1 MSALSSPNRNS
12 ASVLAVSVFPTPGR
26 AEEDERARRAL
37 RVLEAGTRAPDRLRD
52 GLERV
57 VLADDPLVQLVLHA
71 QELGRLLL
79 GELVD
84 GDARPEREH
93 LGDGLLVDLVE
104 EVDALGLELLL
115 LGRALLEQLLLA
127 VAQRRGPLELLGLDR
142 AFLVLADVGDLLLEL
157 PVVGRRLHAPDAQ
170 PRAGLVDEVDG
181 LVGEVAV
188 GDVAV
193 GEVRRG
199 DDRLVGDRDAVVRLV
214 AVAETLQD
222 LDRVRDR
229 RLLDLDRLEAA
240 LERGVLLEVLA
251 VLVERGGTDGLQLTA
266 GEHRLED
273 GRGVDRALGGTGSDE
288 RVQLVDEQDDVAA
301 GADLLQHLLEAL
313 LEVAAVARA
322 RDQRAEVEG
331 VELLALERLGDVAVD
346 DVGGEALD
354 DRGLADAGL
363 TDQHGVVLGAPRQHL
378 HDPLD
383 LLLATDDG
391 IELLVARELGEVA
404 TELVE
409 DERARGLT
417 LPGRS
422 AGGRLALLRAG
433 VPGEQLDDLLADAA
447 TDPRRASRGP
457 ARRRLLLPG
466 SVRGG
471 CAPCRCSCGR
481 AAAPRAA
488 RARAPSWR
496 AA

>member
-1 MSALSSPNRNS
+1 MNEPD
-12 ASVLAVSVFPTPGR
+12 GR
-26 AEEDERARRAL
+26 FGSLRPARVRRIAC
-37 RVLEAGTRAPDRLRD
+37 ETAF
-52 GLERV
+52 ERV

-71 QELGRLLL
+71 EELGRLLL

-84 GDARPEREH
+84 GDAGPQREH
-93 LGDGLLVDLVE
+93 LGDGLLADLVE

-115 LGRALLEQLLLA
+115 LGRTLLEQLLLA
-127 VAQRRGPLELLGLDR
+127 VAQRRGALELLGLDR
-142 AFLVLADVGDLLLEL
+142 AFLVLADLGDLLLEL
-157 PVVGRRLHAPDAQ
+157 PEVGRRLHATDAQ
-170 PRAGLVDEVDG
+170 TRAGLVDEVDG
-181 LVGEVAV
+181 LVGKVTV

-193 GEVRRG
+193 GEVGRG

-251 VLVERGGTDGLQLTA
+251 VLVERGGADRLQLTA
-266 GEHRLED
+266 REHRLED
-273 GRGVDRALGGTGSDE
+273 RRGVDRALGRARTDE

-301 GADLLQHLLEAL
+301 RADLLQHLLEAL

-322 RDQRAEVEG
+322 RDERAEVEG
-331 VELLALERLGDVAVD
+331 VELLALQRLGDVAAD

-363 TDQHGVVLGAPRQHL
+363 TDQHRVVLRAARQHL

-391 IELLVARELGEVA
+391 IELLVARE
-404 TELVE
+404 
-409 DERARGLT
+409 
-417 LPGRS
+417 S
-422 AGGRLALLRAG
+422 A
-433 VPGEQLDDLLADAA
+433 
-447 TDPRRASRGP
+447 
-457 ARRRLLLPG
+457 
-466 SVRGG
+466 
-471 CAPCRCSCGR
+471 
-481 AAAPRAA
+481 
-488 RARAPSWR
+488 
-496 AA
+496 